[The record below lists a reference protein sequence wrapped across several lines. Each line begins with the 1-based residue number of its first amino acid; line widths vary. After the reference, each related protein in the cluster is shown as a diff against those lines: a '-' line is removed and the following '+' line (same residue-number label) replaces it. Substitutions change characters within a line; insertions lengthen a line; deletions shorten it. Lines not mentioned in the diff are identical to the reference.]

1 MPDAAHP
8 SPFCQMLPL
17 SPSPPPPPTLFRPL
31 ASGKREKKKAFF
43 SLEKSLLA
51 LLIEPC
57 INAKGKKKVDRA
69 RFPMFAFLFPIACS
83 AYTSSPFP
91 ELIWTGPSHVEFPE
105 HVTRQ
110 KLNYRELLE
119 VWQSEWCSVTFFPPP
134 GVSRISLPRKHA
146 WINLR
151 QATVAYRDKRV
162 WVLTIRSM
170 DTLTIAEK
178 HCHYRFD
185 KNTFSIFFT

>member
-69 RFPMFAFLFPIACS
+69 RFPMFAFFFPIACS
-83 AYTSSPFP
+83 ACVPFP

-110 KLNYRELLE
+110 KIKL
-119 VWQSEWCSVTFFPPP
+119 Q
-134 GVSRISLPRKHA
+134 
-146 WINLR
+146 
-151 QATVAYRDKRV
+151 QALGSMAKRV
-162 WVLTIRSM
+162 VFGDLFPSLGSLEFLLYLARL
-170 DTLTIAEK
+170 D
-178 HCHYRFD
+178 
-185 KNTFSIFFT
+185 